1 MTQVTLYEP
10 VQPLISGQ
18 IYVFPVFLFETENSQ
33 NIKINPTIAVGDV
46 KVSKDGGG
54 YSNITNLP
62 VEVDSTGELTVSL
75 TALETTGSTKYIT
88 VKFSDVSGSEWTDT
102 IYQIDV
108 FESKII
114 DLDNLDVEV
123 SSRLDTAGYTPPPSP
138 STISTSVWSEP
149 IRTLSSFGFTV
160 NTGKDSV
167 IDNINSNVLL
177 IPTSPLLSTDS
188 RLNYLDALISSRSTL
203 TDADVWE
210 YAVRTLTSGGGGIT
224 AEDVWTY
231 ATRELTDFG
240 FTVDINSNSDIS
252 AIKSKTDNLPIN
264 PASQTNLDVA
274 VSTRST
280 ISASDVWG
288 YITRTLTSSSGISAA
303 DVWSYATRE
312 LTGFDFTVETI
323 KDLDIDSIKNKTDN
337 LPINPASQTNLDVA
351 VSTRLPSSSYV
362 APDNTTIQSIN
373 TNMVTNTDPRL
384 DYLDALISSRSTLT
398 AADVWTYATRV
409 LTSFGFTVDINSNS
423 DIVAIK
429 SKTNNLPLNPAS
441 QTNLDVAVSSR
452 LASSDVRLNALD
464 TTISSRS
471 TLVASDVWNNPTRTL
486 TSGGGSGGATPTEIW
501 EYPTRTITGASGLAS
516 SIWEYENRSL
526 TNWRN
531 IVSDIWKSI
540 PKWFLEKVESI
551 VESDIIVYKG
561 VTNNITIT
569 SPENVKGSSNIV
581 FSVKNNYQ
589 DPDEKSIMRI
599 ELINGLVVL
608 NGQQYLPSI
617 NGGITVVDE
626 NEGIIN
632 IYIHSEASADFV
644 PSQKRVYDILSR
656 VGDEVK
662 LVSRGKIDI
671 LPDVTKT
678 V

>member
-1 MTQVTLYEP
+1 MTQVTVYEP
-10 VQPLISGQ
+10 VQPLIAGQ
-18 IYVFPVFLFETENSQ
+18 PYSFSAFLFQSLNSQ
-33 NIKINPTIAVGDV
+33 YIQTSPTLSIGDV
-46 KVSKDGGG
+46 KISKDGGG
-54 YSNITNLP
+54 YSNITSLP
-62 VEVDSTGELTVSL
+62 VEVSSSGELTVSL
-75 TALETTGSTKYIT
+75 TSLETTGVTKYIT
-88 VKFSDVSGSEWTDT
+88 VKFSDVSGSQWTDAA
-102 IYQIDV
+102 YQIDV
-108 FESKII
+108 QESKTIN
-114 DLDNLDVEV
+114 LDNLDVSV
-123 SSRLDTAGYTPPPSP
+123 SSRLATAGYTSPPSP

-160 NTGKDSV
+160 NTSKDSV
-167 IDNINSNVLL
+167 IDNINSNISL
-177 IPTSPLLSTDS
+177 IPTNPLLSTDS

-264 PASQTNLDVA
+264 PASQTNLDA
-274 VSTRST
+274 PISTMLTNNDPRLEFLDDYISSRST
-280 ISASDVWG
+280 LTAEDVWTYLTRELTG
-288 YITRTLTSSSGISAA
+288 TQITPS

-312 LTGFDFTVETI
+312 LTGFGFTVETI
-323 KDLDIDSIKNKTDN
+323 KDLDIDSIKSKTDN

-351 VSTRLPSSSYV
+351 VSSRLSGSVYV
-362 APDNTTIQSIN
+362 APDN
-373 TNMVTNTDPRL
+373 
-384 DYLDALISSRSTLT
+384 
-398 AADVWTYATRV
+398 AT
-409 LTSFGFTVDINSNS
+409 
-423 DIVAIK
+423 IVATKLVVDDI
-429 SKTNNLPLNPAS
+429 PLNPVLS
-441 QTNLDVAVSSR
+441 TDP
-452 LASSDVRLNALD
+452 RLNALD

-471 TLVASDVWNNPTRTL
+471 TLTSNEVWSNTIRTL

-551 VESDIIVYKG
+551 VESDIVVYKG
-561 VTNNITIT
+561 VTNNIVIT

-632 IYIHSEASADFV
+632 IYIHSEASSDFV

>member
-1 MTQVTLYEP
+1 MTQVTVYEP
-10 VQPLISGQ
+10 VQPLIAGQ
-18 IYVFPVFLFETENSQ
+18 SYSFSAFLFQSSNSQ
-33 NIKINPTIAVGDV
+33 YIQTNPVLSIGDV
-46 KVSKDGGG
+46 KISKDGGG
-54 YSNITNLP
+54 YSNITSLP
-62 VEVDSTGELTVSL
+62 IEVSSSGELTVSL
-75 TALETTGSTKYIT
+75 TSLETTGVTKYIT
-88 VKFSDVSGSEWTDT
+88 VKFSDVSGSQWTDAA
-102 IYQIDV
+102 YQIDV
-108 FESKII
+108 QESKTIN
-114 DLDNLDVEV
+114 LDNLDVAV
-123 SSRLDTAGYTPPPSP
+123 SSRLATVGYTSPPSP

-160 NTGKDSV
+160 NTSKDSV
-167 IDNINSNVLL
+167 IDNINTNVSS
-177 IPTSPLLSTDS
+177 IPTNPLLSTDS

-203 TDADVWE
+203 TESDVWE

-231 ATRELTDFG
+231 ATRELTEFG
-240 FTVDINSNSDIS
+240 FTVDINSNADIGS
-252 AIKSKTDNLPIN
+252 IKSKTDNLP
-264 PASQTNLDVA
+264 V
-274 VSTRST
+274 
-280 ISASDVWG
+280 
-288 YITRTLTSSSGISAA
+288 
-303 DVWSYATRE
+303 
-312 LTGFDFTVETI
+312 
-323 KDLDIDSIKNKTDN
+323 
-337 LPINPASQTNLDVA
+337 NPASQTNLDVA
-351 VSTRLPSSSYV
+351 VSTRLPSSSYI
-362 APDNTTIQSIN
+362 APDNAKIQSID

-452 LASSDVRLNALD
+452 LATSDVRLNALD

-551 VESDIIVYKG
+551 VESDILVYKG
-561 VTNNITIT
+561 VTNNITIV

-599 ELINGLVVL
+599 ELINGLVIL
-608 NGQQYLPSI
+608 NGQQYIPSI

-626 NEGIIN
+626 NDGIIN
-632 IYIHSEASADFV
+632 IYIHSEASSDFI
-644 PSQKRVYDILSR
+644 PSQKRVYDIVSR

-671 LPDVTKT
+671 LPDVTKN